1 MIQSGVQSKNIPRLA
16 VRFYREASGSEPV
29 REWLKSLPHDEKREI
44 GTDIKTVQFG
54 WPMGMPLVRHVEKDI
69 WEVRSRL
76 PTRIARVLF
85 TLEGN
90 EMILL
95 HGFIKKDRKTPKPD
109 LDLARRRLRKL
120 RSAS

>member
-1 MIQSGVQSKNIPRLA
+1 MV

-29 REWLKSLPHDEKREI
+29 REWLKSLPHDEKREV

-54 WPMGMPLVRHVEKDI
+54 WPLGMPLVRHVEGRV

-76 PTRIARVLF
+76 PTRIVRILF
-85 TLEGN
+85 TLEES

-95 HGFIKKDRKTPKPD
+95 HGFIKKDRTTPKAD
-109 LDLARRRLRKL
+109 LDLARRRLRNL

>member
-1 MIQSGVQSKNIPRLA
+1 VQPKNIPRLT

-29 REWLKSLPHDEKREI
+29 REWLKSLPHDEKREV

-54 WPMGMPLVRHVEKDI
+54 WPLGMPLVRHVEGHV

-76 PTRIARVLF
+76 PTRIVRILF
-85 TLEGN
+85 TLEGP

-95 HGFIKKDRKTPKPD
+95 HGFIKKDRTTPRSD
-109 LDLARRRLRKL
+109 LDLARRRLKQL
-120 RSAS
+120 RSTS